1 MKKAA
6 IIILIAMLFLG
17 GISLGAFYL
26 LNNTTAGVAFTTAN
40 RLKKAESVTA
50 DIQMDMTVGTEVS
63 GLAGFLSKAFDSE
76 ISLDGTLDMTM
87 KKNEAQTLHGTFG
100 NIFLGFEIKDA
111 VETVCL
117 MDESG
122 IEDYVR
128 RNQIWYKVTDDT
140 QIPKTSDINV
150 NEVIGAIVSGKIAAV
165 LGEDAVVNGKDCRT
179 MTVTLDG
186 VMVRDLIGLERAE
199 MLNIDWEKENIP
211 VTLYI
216 DKGTKLP
223 ARVELEMKDLADA
236 SLNFSYLDLT
246 LNLETMKVG
255 IDFTGYDQSEP
266 VSAPEEYK
274 VFSELTDLE
283 KGQMILDMLGIGW

>member
-6 IIILIAMLFLG
+6 IIILIAILFLG

-40 RLKKAESVTA
+40 KLKKAESVTA
-50 DIQMDMTVGTEVS
+50 DIQMDLTVGTEVS

-100 NIFLGFEIKDA
+100 INFLGFEMKDA

-117 MDESG
+117 MDENG

-150 NEVIGAIVSGKIAAV
+150 SEVIGAIFTGKIDAK

-199 MLNIDWEKENIP
+199 MLKIDWEKENIP
-211 VTLYI
+211 VTIYI

-223 ARVELEMKDLADA
+223 ARVELEMNDLADA
-236 SLNFSYLDLT
+236 SVNFSYLDLT
-246 LNLETMKVG
+246 LTLDTMKVG

-274 VFSELTDLE
+274 VFSELTDME
-283 KGQMILDMLGIGW
+283 KGEMILDILGISW

>member
-100 NIFLGFEIKDA
+100 INFLGFEIKDA

-128 RNQIWYKVTDDT
+128 RNQSWYKVTDDT

-150 NEVIGAIVSGKIAAV
+150 NEVIGAIVNGKIAAV
-165 LGEDAVVNGKDCRT
+165 LGEDAVMNGKDCRT

>member
-50 DIQMDMTVGTEVS
+50 DIPMDLTVGTEVS

-76 ISLDGTLDMTM
+76 IKLDGTLDMTM
-87 KKNEAQTLHGTFG
+87 KKDEAQTLHGTFG
-100 NIFLGFEIKDA
+100 INFLGFEIKDA